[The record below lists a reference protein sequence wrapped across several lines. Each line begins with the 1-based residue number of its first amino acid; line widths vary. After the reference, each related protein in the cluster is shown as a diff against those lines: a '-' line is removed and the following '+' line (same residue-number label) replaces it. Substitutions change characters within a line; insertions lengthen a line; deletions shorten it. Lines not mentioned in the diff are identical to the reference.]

1 MHYQANEDEED
12 ADALDELIELLQAS
26 SETHGE
32 DDDAWASFR
41 KEIIQRREDYLKG
54 EDARKVSQ
62 ALMAVVNV
70 LDALWATIVCY
81 ICINA

>member
-1 MHYQANEDEED
+1 MSVILLHTTAMHYQANEDEED
-12 ADALDELIELLQAS
+12 PDALDELIELLQAS
-26 SETHGE
+26 SETHSD

-62 ALMAVVNV
+62 CSHVS
-70 LDALWATIVCY
+70 Y
-81 ICINA
+81 QCIRRIMG